1 MSGTNNINVTDLI
14 DDRPLS
20 RYQISVFFLCALA
33 ALMDG
38 YDSVIIGIT
47 APGIAASL
55 GLDVKTFGPVFSAAQ
70 FGFMLAAFFAGPL
83 ADRIGRKSVLVC
95 SVALFGLFAVLTP
108 LSTSFDHLILFRFLT
123 GIGLG
128 GASVTFVSIST
139 EYAPLR
145 IRATV
150 IAVMWTMMPTG
161 SVIGGF
167 ISSLLL
173 PSHGWMLIYYIGGAI
188 PIGVA
193 VLMIFLVPE
202 SISFLANEGVGKA
215 RLTRVVRRIA
225 PDLRI
230 DAETRFLITEEKTTG
245 SSISNLFTNGR
256 ARTTLFLWAA
266 FFCCWLVVVT
276 MVAWIVPILKEAG
289 IPSSQAP
296 LMVSAFAGGTAI
308 GAPIVGRVMDKHS
321 RHNVLI
327 ISLLTAALGVSL
339 LGFAMTSVELF
350 AIGTLISGIAVGG
363 ASSGLVALVAASYPV
378 SIRSTGVGWAVGM
391 SRFGGTVGPALAG
404 FMLTSGWSLHA
415 FFGSMG
421 GILVLGSFFLFLLM
435 LEARRAPSQTVVNA
449 TAA

>member
-1 MSGTNNINVTDLI
+1 MRGTNSINVTDLI
-14 DDRPLS
+14 DNRPLS
-20 RYQISVFFLCALA
+20 RYQVSVFFLCGLA

-38 YDSVIIGIT
+38 FDSVIIGIT

-55 GLDVKTFGPVFSAAQ
+55 GLDVKSFGPVFSAAQ

-108 LSTSFDHLILFRFLT
+108 LSASFEHLIVFRFLT

-128 GASVTFVSIST
+128 GASVTFVSLST

-150 IAVMWTMMPTG
+150 VAVMWTMMPTG

-188 PIGVA
+188 PIGIA
-193 VLMIFLVPE
+193 ILMIFLVPE
-202 SISFLANEGVGKA
+202 SISFLANGGAGRRK
-215 RLTRVVRRIA
+215 LSHVVRRIA
-225 PDLRI
+225 PDLEQNP
-230 DAETRFLITEEKTTG
+230 ETRFTITEEKTTG
-245 SSISNLFTNGR
+245 SSISNLFSHGR
-256 ARTTLFLWAA
+256 ARTTLLLWGA

-276 MVAWIVPILKEAG
+276 MVAWVVPILKEAG

-308 GAPIVGRVMDKHS
+308 GAPIVGRIMDKCS
-321 RHNVLI
+321 LYNVLI
-327 ISLLTAALGVSL
+327 AFLLVAAVSVSL
-339 LGFAMTSVELF
+339 LGFAVASVELF

-363 ASSGLVALVAASYPV
+363 ASSGLVALVASSYPV

-391 SRFGGTVGPALAG
+391 SRFGGTLGPAIAG
-404 FMLTSGWSLHA
+404 LMLSTGWSLHA

-421 GILVLGSFFLFLLM
+421 GILLLGTSFLFLLM
-435 LEARRAPSQTVVNA
+435 LQARRTSSAEA
-449 TAA
+449 AKTA